1 MILPPRP
8 LPAVAWNFKPITG
21 EVPATLPSYSTDSLP
36 PRPTPPLTNSRTT
49 SKNRQKTQYK
59 QLLQAMHHA
68 LPNVRDEA
76 KKWAEAIVFKLTG
89 LKIDADTLYLNRFKQ
104 AQSANTV
111 TQWEHLGEEPTISQ
125 ALPDALLSN
134 FSEHDQLPGVL
145 DQQAGL
151 YTAGRGQSTQ
161 GGYGAANQF
170 PLTPSQ
176 VMHES
181 WKTDFQEHMTNALES
196 FWRDHGDD
204 YRTALKGEFV
214 YQARQQLKAYERAS
228 PAERLKLPA
237 EQRFTH
243 DDYRLVMGAAS
254 NLPLDEHQAMTVD
267 QLRAMAPVEGQ
278 TRIHVFDINGFPA
291 NDILRFTATD
301 YGTYGQ
307 LRDRRD
313 GVQVLYVPGHK
324 PAFLRFD
331 SLSAM
336 DQWVGE
342 QGRHVDT
349 RKALESHFCLR
360 DRQDSDLGFWSDF
373 KSFITGD
380 SRANKGVDS
389 AIGYLASGYWD
400 TLEGTVIDS
409 TNVRIHGDV
418 FSVMKDATRERMSR
432 DADVMIKSDSEVTR
446 DTWLND
452 LTVAAGLAAK
462 FAVVGEPI
470 VVGIAAATGLVEAE
484 LGVEKSI
491 TGDTQA
497 ERKQGS
503 TAALDGALNELF
515 AITGG
520 TAKEPA
526 IERPTTIPVHQQ
538 LFGDGQQ
545 ALLIEHPLGPSAYTL
560 PRANGYDLV
569 DRDRVYRYLNNRPG
583 ELTDLQAAE
592 HTSPLEGFE
601 AVCPVPALGGRVR
614 RGLNDECFVKL
625 IADLPKAEERL
636 QALEHVRLF
645 PSKAGLFTHERTVV
659 YEKRLHNMIK
669 GDTGPQLV
677 PVANGKRITYKAQV
691 RGKVIDDPDFGFY
704 AGDRSGALAKDTRV
718 VKLSSISNASHD
730 QRQVRGVV
738 VTSGRQQYLVVEA
751 DTAEF
756 YYAPLDKTRT
766 GDITFKKC
774 GPFELSLAQGY
785 RQFLSANHGV
795 QTLDTAFVALP
806 PLKKAFKQLHNAGF
820 LKADIDELKRQCEG
834 MSPDQKRE
842 VVYRLQ
848 QANAIVKPD
857 IALRPHRVSPLETPA
872 GFEQW
877 PEKRQNQFY
886 AQAARDKVNQAL
898 KATGLGPGNQVR
910 SAADLARADA
920 ATLTLGWLRRTANLK
935 ASNAG
940 DLIMKTGAGN
950 CGEMAILARDILNKS
965 GVRAAEW
972 HAGDA
977 HAFTVIGGPKGTI
990 RPTVNF
996 CEPAWANAWIV
1007 DPWADIACPASEYT
1021 AQLQATLEQWD
1032 KAGWKIREGIK
1043 RNMSPTDPEWMDTLI
1058 NQPKGP
1064 YTREPHA
1071 AEPASVRLRPPAGP
1085 ANTVHVAMG
1094 ESTTL
1099 NTSNKALST
1108 RSLTDCS
1115 AIAVLTDWDGAHYQ
1129 TRTLMHLTGSNLE
1142 LGLRGGNT
1150 QALLD
1155 QLQTSLNKGGR
1166 VMLVGGVNSDS
1177 LQGMATT
1184 IGQSFQGRQ
1193 PLRELLRERP
1203 GVSVTLA
1210 GSLGITIHADGT
1222 FELIEGT
1229 GKGIFPQDQ
1238 VREIF
1243 NRVD

>member
-8 LPAVAWNFKPITG
+8 LATVAWGLTPLTSQA
-21 EVPATLPSYSTDSLP
+21 PATTPSYPTDTQP
-36 PRPTPPLTNSRTT
+36 PRLTKSRAT
-49 SKNRQKTQYK
+49 SKNRQKAKYK
-59 QLLQAMHHA
+59 RLLQAMHAA

-89 LKIDADTLYLNRFKQ
+89 LKIDADAVFLNRFHQ
-104 AQSANTV
+104 AQSANTL
-111 TQWEHLGEEPTISQ
+111 TGWEHLGEEPVQSQ

-134 FSEHDQLPGVL
+134 FNEHDQLPGVL

-151 YTAGRGQSTQ
+151 YNVGRGHSTQ

-181 WKTDFQEHMTNALES
+181 WKTDFQKHMTQTLDS
-196 FWRDHGDD
+196 FWRAHGDD
-204 YRTALKGEFV
+204 YRTALKGEFI
-214 YQARQQLKAYERAS
+214 YQARQQLKAYEHAS

-237 EQRFTH
+237 EQRLTR
-243 DDYRLVMGAAS
+243 DDYRLVMGAVS
-254 NLPLDEHQAMTVD
+254 DLPQDEHHALTVD
-267 QLRAMAPVEGQ
+267 QLRAMAPVEGR
-278 TRIHVFDINGFPA
+278 TLVHVFDINGLAA

-301 YGTYGQ
+301 YGPHGQ

-313 GVQVLYVPGHK
+313 GVQVLYVPGHL

-331 SLSAM
+331 SLDAM

-349 RKALESHFCLR
+349 RKALESHFSLR

-380 SRANKGVDS
+380 SHANKGVDS

-400 TLEGTVIDS
+400 TVEGTVIDS
-409 TNVRIHGDV
+409 ANVRIHGDV
-418 FSVMKDATRERMSR
+418 FSVMKDATRQRMAH

-452 LTVAAGLAAK
+452 VTVAAGLAAK
-462 FAVVGEPI
+462 FAVMGEPLA
-470 VVGIAAATGLVEAE
+470 VGIAAATGLVEAE
-484 LGVEKSI
+484 LGVELSI

-497 ERKQGS
+497 ERKQGR

-515 AITGG
+515 AIVGG
-520 TAKEPA
+520 TVQEPA
-526 IERPTTIPVHQQ
+526 LERPTTIAMRRE
-538 LFGDGQQ
+538 LFSDGQQ
-545 ALLIEHPLGPSAYTL
+545 ALVIEHPLSPSAYTL

-592 HTSPLEGFE
+592 HTGPLQDFE
-601 AVCPVPALGGRVR
+601 AFCPAPAAGGRVR
-614 RGLNDECFVKL
+614 RGINDECFVKL
-625 IADLPKAEERL
+625 IADLPKPEIRL

-645 PSKAGLFTHERTVV
+645 PSKAGLLTRERTVV
-659 YEKRLHNMIK
+659 YEKRLHKMIK
-669 GDTGPQLV
+669 GDSGPQLV
-677 PVANGKRITYKAQV
+677 PVANGERITYKAQV

-704 AGDRSGALAKDTRV
+704 AGDHSGALTQDTRV
-718 VKLSSISNASHD
+718 VKLSAISNASND

-738 VTSGRQQYLVVEA
+738 VTSGSQQYLVVEA

-756 YYAPLDKTRT
+756 YYAPLDKTPT

-785 RQFLSANHGV
+785 RQFLSANHAV
-795 QTLDTAFVALP
+795 QALDAGFVALP

-820 LKADIDELKRQCEG
+820 SNADIDELKRQCKG
-834 MSPDQKRE
+834 MSPEQKRE

-848 QANAIVKPD
+848 QANAILKPD
-857 IALRPHRVSPLETPA
+857 IALRPHRVSPLQTPA
-872 GFEQW
+872 GFEHW
-877 PEKRQNQFY
+877 PARQQNQFY

-898 KATGLGPGNQVR
+898 KATGLGPGNQVH

-920 ATLTLGWLRRTANLK
+920 AAMTLGWLRRTANLK
-935 ASNAG
+935 ASSAG
-940 DLIMKTGAGN
+940 DLIMKSGAGN
-950 CGEMAILARDILNKS
+950 CGEMAILARDLLNKS

-972 HAGDA
+972 HVGDA
-977 HAFTVIGGPKGTI
+977 HAFTVIGGPKGAI
-990 RPTVNF
+990 RPTVDF
-996 CEPAWANAWIV
+996 SEPAWANAWVV
-1007 DPWADIACPASEYT
+1007 DPWADIACPAADYT
-1021 AQLQATLEQWD
+1021 AQLQATMDKWD
-1032 KAGWKIREGIK
+1032 KAGWKIRDGIN
-1043 RNMSPTDPEWMDTLI
+1043 RNMRPTDPTWMDTLI
-1058 NQPKGP
+1058 NQPKAP
-1064 YTREPHA
+1064 YSHEPHA
-1071 AEPASVRLRPPAGP
+1071 PEPASVRLRLAVEPT
-1085 ANTVHVAMG
+1085 NTVHVDMG
-1094 ESTTL
+1094 QSTTL
-1099 NTSNKALST
+1099 NTGTEALTT

-1115 AIAVLTDWDGAHYQ
+1115 AIAVLTDWDGARYQ

-1142 LGLRGGNT
+1142 LGLSGGKT
-1150 QALLD
+1150 QALLE
-1155 QLQTSLNKGGR
+1155 QLQASLSKGGR
-1166 VMLVGGVNSDS
+1166 VILVGGVNSDS

-1184 IGQSFQGRQ
+1184 IGQSFKGGQ
-1193 PLRELLRERP
+1193 PLRDLLRERP
-1203 GVSVTLA
+1203 GVAVTLA
-1210 GSLGITIHADGT
+1210 SSLGITIKADGT
-1222 FELIEGT
+1222 FELLEGT
-1229 GKGIFPQDQ
+1229 GKGIFAQDQ